1 MKEQL
6 RLEVGDPYGHRLD
19 LGGQRSRPCHT
30 EVVREREHPLGEPVV
45 LAKQVA
51 LTMLQMRELGRQR
64 LGIWE
69 LLDRHDCSYR
79 QRRAGT

>member
-1 MKEQL
+1 MKEHL
-6 RLEVGDPYGHRLD
+6 RLEVGDSYGHRLD
-19 LGGQRSRPCHT
+19 LGGQRPRPCHP
-30 EVVREREHPLGEPVV
+30 EVVWEREHPFGEPVV

-64 LGIWE
+64 LRIWE

-79 QRRAGT
+79 QSRAGT